1 VSRLY
6 IAIIVPDGTPVEGG
20 NWSSARRL
28 ADGLHREGH
37 RVWTGVLADWRDD
50 GPDVVHALNARTT
63 ALPLL
68 KRGLEPDR
76 LVVTWTGTDLWRPET
91 FRADNRPL
99 LRAVTRHAVLTPD
112 AVEIVARRLELRPDY
127 VRYVP
132 PGVDT
137 VRFGPVGPVEP
148 LPHPLLLLPGA
159 GRPEKGALEALAL
172 TAELVRRR
180 PVHLAIV
187 GPSRDQAYWDQVE
200 AELRHCPW
208 AAWHGVVAPA
218 DMPRWYRAAEVVI
231 NTSLTEGLSNA
242 LLEALACGRP
252 VVARDIPGNRAL
264 LEPGQVG
271 RLYATPD
278 EFVEAVSDLL
288 DHPAEGRAL
297 GAQARNYVLTHFP
310 LTDEVGRYED
320 LYQAREPFTC
330 KVD

>member
-1 VSRLY
+1 MH

-28 ADGLHREGH
+28 AEGLRRQGH
-37 RVWTGVLADWRDD
+37 RVWTGVLAEWRDD
-50 GPDVVHALNARTT
+50 GPDVVHALNARTV

-68 KRGLEPDR
+68 KGGLEADR
-76 LVVTWTGTDLWRPET
+76 LVVTWTGTDLWRSET
-91 FRADNRPL
+91 FSPDNLPL

-112 AVEIVARRLELRPDY
+112 AVEIVARRLGAGLEQ

-137 VRFGPVGPVEP
+137 ARFQPLGAVEP

-187 GPSRDQAYWDQVE
+187 GPSRDATYWQQVE
-200 AELRHCPW
+200 ARLAHCPW
-208 AAWHGVVAPA
+208 ARWHGVVAPA
-218 DMPRWYRAAEVVI
+218 DMPRWYRAADVVI

-264 LEPGQVG
+264 LAPGQVG
-271 RLYATPD
+271 RLYATPE
-278 EFVEAVSDLL
+278 EFVGAVSDLL
-288 DHPAEGRAL
+288 DHPADARAL
-297 GAQARNYVLTHFP
+297 GLRARSYVLAHF
-310 LTDEVGRYED
+310 LLADEVGRYEE
-320 LYQAREPFTC
+320 LYQTREPSSC